1 MCRGDDARGGGAVAG
16 LGRFK
21 RDFLAGVAGATA
33 MAMLARPKYLIMGL
47 SLEHIVAGIEP
58 IRATMGQLSRGCDLS
73 WATWHDAAHSWSN
86 SAVSCSTG
94 SSASAGECARGR
106 RPWRSR

>member
-1 MCRGDDARGGGAVAG
+1 VACSEKPSSEAHSWPSRAEAVCRGDDARGGGAVAG

-33 MAMLARPKYLIMGL
+33 MAMLARPQYLIMGL
-47 SLEHIVAGIEP
+47 SLEHILAGIEP

-73 WATWHDAAHSWSN
+73 WATWHDAAH
-86 SAVSCSTG
+86 
-94 SSASAGECARGR
+94 RGIGT
-106 RPWRSR
+106 PSG